1 MVKKG
6 DEDIDC
12 EYWRSELFK
21 TKSVNLKE
29 RNIRYEFLFYFII
42 ITNTVN
48 AFNI

>member
-29 RNIRYEFLFYFII
+29 RNIRYEFFFLFYYYHQYSERI
-42 ITNTVN
+42 
-48 AFNI
+48 